1 MIAGKIKAVEGTGLK
16 IFNANAAILL
26 ETLRMGCAGY
36 SGVMANFHPELY
48 AWLCKNYLE
57 QPEKAEQVQDFVG
70 FFSVAECQQYPVN
83 AKYYLGLEGMD
94 IGYASRARNSAEFP
108 VTGRSK
114 LIRCVR

>member
-1 MIAGKIKAVEGTGLK
+1 
-16 IFNANAAILL
+16 
-26 ETLRMGCAGY
+26 MGCAGY

-94 IGYASRARNSAEFP
+94 IGYASRARNSAEFTRNRQ
-108 VTGRSK
+108 VEIDQMRALTLRFKEQMG
-114 LIRCVR
+114 I